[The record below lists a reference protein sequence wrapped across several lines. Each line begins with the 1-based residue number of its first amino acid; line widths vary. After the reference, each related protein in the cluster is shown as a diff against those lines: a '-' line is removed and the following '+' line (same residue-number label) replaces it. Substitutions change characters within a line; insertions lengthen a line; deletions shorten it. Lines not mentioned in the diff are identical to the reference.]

1 MKRLFFLFV
10 VSFMVLV
17 TMAQTSDNDAFYG
30 GPYIMR
36 QQVEVPASCTRVVV
50 WSNPLMTGGSI
61 LIKNLETGDITSLYA
76 SVTYIKDVWYFIVPS
91 GSYEIVKMPS
101 NYVVHVNAEIVG
113 VGSVVKF
120 LHANGGYVLFEPK

>member
-10 VSFMVLV
+10 ASFMVLV

-91 GSYEIVKMPS
+91 GSYEIVKMRHINFS
-101 NYVVHVNAEIVG
+101 C
-113 VGSVVKF
+113 K
-120 LHANGGYVLFEPK
+120 KD